1 MQEDTRGGRINEL
14 KRWFRD
20 SFAIDP
26 PVSHGDVL
34 PITTIVGESTAKRTL
49 EKIWEHVLGEDFR
62 KIGVYGMGGI
72 GKTTVMK
79 QINNCLLKETDKFD
93 NVIWVIVSK
102 ASNVFELQND
112 IARNLDLDLSKY
124 EDVTLR
130 AGKLNIALENRKRYV
145 LILDDMCETF
155 PLEDI
160 GIPEPTLANG
170 CKLMLT
176 T

>member
-1 MQEDTRGGRINEL
+1 
-14 KRWFRD
+14 
-20 SFAIDP
+20 
-26 PVSHGDVL
+26 
-34 PITTIVGESTAKRTL
+34 
-49 EKIWEHVLGEDFR
+49 VLGEDFR

-93 NVIWVIVSK
+93 NVIWVTVSK

-160 GIPEPTLANG
+160 GIPEPTLAN
-170 CKLMLT
+170 
-176 T
+176 